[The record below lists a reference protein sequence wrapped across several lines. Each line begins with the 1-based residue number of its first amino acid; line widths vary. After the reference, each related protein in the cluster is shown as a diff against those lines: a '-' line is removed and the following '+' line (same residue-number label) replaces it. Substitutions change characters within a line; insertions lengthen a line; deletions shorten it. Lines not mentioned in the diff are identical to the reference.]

1 MKQCTEKLLRLLPLE
16 TEPLWLELWSGC
28 RLHPHPPSLP
38 SSCSAGWPCH
48 AWLSWTLRCCSV
60 LHRWAVRLEVRACKG
75 WCHLRGQESF
85 LVLKTCQLLFNITE
99 YHVTNIKA
107 TCQGE
112 CLFPYWSRLEHSKV
126 SIYFWLL
133 WKESS
138 IDLFWHSA
146 REVTPSVRSWPFL
159 FPNAPTRI
167 LILCFVWTERLSFQC
182 FLSPLISDLCILH
195 GILEIHY

>member
-1 MKQCTEKLLRLLPLE
+1 MKLCTEKLLRLLPLE

-38 SSCSAGWPCH
+38 SSCSAEWPCH

-60 LHRWAVRLEVRACKG
+60 LHRWAVRFEVQACKG

-99 YHVTNIKA
+99 CHVTNIKA

-112 CLFPYWSRLEHSKV
+112 CLFPTDLGWNTAKFPFTSSYCEKKAPLT
-126 SIYFWLL
+126 YFDTQPGRWLHQS
-133 WKESS
+133 EA
-138 IDLFWHSA
+138 DHF
-146 REVTPSVRSWPFL
+146 
-159 FPNAPTRI
+159 
-167 LILCFVWTERLSFQC
+167 CFQTHPPEF
-182 FLSPLISDLCILH
+182 
-195 GILEIHY
+195 